1 MIDQKFS
8 HYRVVEQIG
17 SGGMGVVFRAHD
29 EELDRDVALKVL
41 RPGTIADR
49 AARSRFRKEALAL
62 AKLDHPNIATIFEF
76 GSQEGVDFLVT
87 AYVPGLTLDAKLAAG
102 ALPPAEVVNLGIQLA
117 KGLAAAHEKGIVHR
131 DLKPGNLRLTPYG
144 LLKVLDFGLAQ
155 FIETG
160 PDAATIALTHST
172 ELSGTLPYMS
182 PEQVRAEPVDARTD
196 IWAAGAVL
204 YEMAAGTRPF
214 RQKQTAALLN
224 EILNTHPKSPRALN
238 PQVSVGLE
246 TIIQHALAK
255 DPARRYQT
263 ASELGADL
271 ERLQLGLAPSVRSET
286 TVKWPILAT
295 VAVLVLLTAVAGF
308 LLWRRQTPPFSNVR
322 RSVAVLGLRNLSKNA
337 ADAWISPALSEML
350 TAELGAGGKLRTIP
364 GENVARLKMDFPLP
378 DSDSLA
384 AETLAKIHRI
394 LGSDVVVTGSY
405 LSLDGQIRIDLR
417 VQDFSGERVATV
429 SDQGSQAQFFELVKR
444 LGDKLRQECGSGQLM
459 QQELEATRAAE
470 PANTEAVRFYT
481 EGLEK
486 LRQFDA
492 LAARDLLQRA
502 VLADPNY
509 ALAHSALAAAWT
521 QLGYDQNAIEESK
534 KALHFSGQL
543 PRADKLSIEAR
554 HYESLHDWD
563 KAIEIYRTLWTFFS
577 DDLDFGLRLATAQI
591 SAGRGQD
598 ALATVQSL
606 RQLTAPSRDDP
617 RIDLAEATAAG
628 SLADFKHEQAAIAQA
643 REKATR
649 QGAQF
654 TMAQA
659 LMEECWALR
668 SLGELE
674 AAKTAGEQARS
685 ILSSA
690 KDGRGEARSLTC
702 VANVLADQGNLAEAK
717 GMHERALVLARKIG
731 AQKDIA
737 GALINLGNISAQRD
751 LRESTARYQEALV
764 VANAVGD
771 RVDSLSAQNNIAANF
786 IVEGQFPAATTI
798 LQSALRSANDLGDQS
813 SEVVAKINLGN
824 IYLALGK
831 FADSRKYLAEA
842 LSQSK
847 QLDLKSNIAAAL
859 MGLGDLA
866 LSEDDLGSAEQNY
879 QQSLA
884 LRTQIGEQAGV
895 ANSQVSIATLD
906 LERGNPK
913 PAGDLARK
921 AIDEFHNEHNDDL
934 EAMARAVLLRA
945 LLAQADMAAAQN
957 EYANIGKL
965 AVQDKSLQITLGT
978 AEARFIGATGSKDAA
993 IRRLTDLAE
1002 RARQL
1007 TLPSSE
1013 YDAHLAR
1020 LELEMNDG
1028 IPTAREQLKRI
1039 QKDAEAGGFLLVAR
1053 KAKALLNDAA
1063 H

>member
-1 MIDQKFS
+1 VIDQKFS

-131 DLKPGNLRLTPYG
+131 DLKPGNLRLTPDG

-155 FIETG
+155 FVETG

-271 ERLQLGLAPSVRSET
+271 ERLQLGLSPSVRSET

-308 LLWRRQTPPFSNVR
+308 LLWRRQTPPSSNVR

-534 KALHFSGQL
+534 KALHLSGQL

-554 HYESLHDWD
+554 HYESIHNWD
-563 KAIEIYRTLWTFFS
+563 KAVEIYRSLWTFFS

-659 LMEECWALR
+659 LMEECWTLR

-702 VANVLADQGNLAEAK
+702 VANVLADQGNLAEAE
-717 GMHERALVLARKIG
+717 GMHERALALARKIG

-771 RVDSLSAQNNIAANF
+771 KVDSLSAQNNIAANF

-1053 KAKALLNDAA
+1053 KAKALLNAAA